1 MRPDCKALAAALD
14 GFGALW
20 RWGDFYGNPACDG
33 AAEYIAVLDEP
44 TFDGSDDGELTC
56 CRHSVALE
64 LYDNGGRAAEARRR
78 ELSRLLVAS
87 GFKHKRAGSVHIP
100 SERKH
105 MTAYYLNGWIEEGEA
120 DGRDHRD

>member
-1 MRPDCKALAAALD
+1 MKTDCKALAATLD

-44 TFDGSDDGELTC
+44 SFDGSDDGELTC

-64 LYDNGGRAAEARRR
+64 LYAASCRGSWWRQGSSTSGRGASTSRPR
-78 ELSRLLVAS
+78 ES
-87 GFKHKRAGSVHIP
+87 
-100 SERKH
+100 
-105 MTAYYLNGWIEEGEA
+105 T
-120 DGRDHRD
+120 